1 MKQSKNYVSPAESF
15 LVSSTSC
22 LTTGAGECGSAL
34 AALDAKA
41 RVFWGENMLHD
52 YSEVMTEI
60 DKSIAILRKS
70 LPNKEWHDSA
80 AAFLHLM
87 TWAGKGFDFTD
98 AQLQMEK
105 SNVVQA
111 DK

>member
-1 MKQSKNYVSPAESF
+1 
-15 LVSSTSC
+15 
-22 LTTGAGECGSAL
+22 
-34 AALDAKA
+34 
-41 RVFWGENMLHD
+41 MLHD

-60 DKSIAILRKS
+60 DKSIYILRKS
-70 LPNKEWHDSA
+70 LPNKEWDYSA

-105 SNVVQA
+105 SNVVQT